1 MCGKNYYMLKASN
14 NMEVNNMSLASFF
27 KGIGKAIVKGAKA
40 IFSFITGTSVAAKI
54 VRVTVGV
61 AIPVALAAVEI
72 VKTIKRVKDNKSP
85 SNIMEQA
92 LINDDDNDMNDSCAK
107 SSYRNT
113 VKRIAKNIGNTKEI
127 RPITKKKDLLR
138 ELKRTCNEIDRENDS
153 PFGYVS
159 EKEIRAAR
167 EEMNRISRRVRNR
180 RCLV

>member
-1 MCGKNYYMLKASN
+1 
-14 NMEVNNMSLASFF
+14 MSLASFF

-40 IFSFITGTSVAAKI
+40 IFSFMTGTSVAAKI

-113 VKRIAKNIGNTKEI
+113 VKRIAKNIGKREMK
-127 RPITKKKDLLR
+127 PIKNKKDLLK
-138 ELKRTCNEIDRENDS
+138 ELKRTCEEIDRERANSD
-153 PFGYVS
+153 FDCIS
-159 EKEIRAAR
+159 ERKMREARA
-167 EEMNRISRRVRNR
+167 EMDRIAKKVKRRK
-180 RCLV
+180 CFA